1 MSSLGIENSPS
12 VAPEKKKGRWDK
24 LITVGLGLIVAFFS
38 WVIISNGYVLI
49 FQKPLI
55 KLH

>member
-1 MSSLGIENSPS
+1 MSSLGIENTPQA
-12 VAPEKKKGRWDK
+12 APAKKSRWDK
-24 LITVGLGLIVAFFS
+24 WITAGLGLIITLFS
-38 WVIISNGYVLI
+38 WVIISNGYLLI